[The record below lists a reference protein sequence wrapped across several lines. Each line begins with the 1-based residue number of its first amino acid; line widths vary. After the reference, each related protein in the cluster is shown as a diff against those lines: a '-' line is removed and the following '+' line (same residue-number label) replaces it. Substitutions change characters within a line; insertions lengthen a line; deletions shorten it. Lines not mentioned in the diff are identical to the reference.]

1 MERISL
7 PPSAGPFVDS
17 LRSIGYSLDAAVA
30 DVADNSISAGAS
42 RIDIHADWNSGDPTL
57 AIKDDGTG
65 MDPEALQSAMRLG
78 SVDSEQVRSKTD
90 LGRFGLGLKTASFSQ
105 CKSLMV
111 ISRRALG
118 DAWYGIRWD
127 LSLIKRENLWIAEVI
142 DPESCEKTMREIDFD
157 FPIGTAVVWDQL
169 DRVVDPTSQNAQ
181 TFFEHRI
188 ADLMRH
194 LALTFHRFMTGEDV
208 KKVIISI
215 NDRPI
220 APMDP
225 FGVRP
230 PMNNPASTLL
240 SDEYLR
246 VDKYRIRVKSYLL
259 PHPSKLGHDFK
270 NSISLKGDYHAGQGL
285 YIYRAGRLILHGGW
299 QRLVRA
305 SESNKLARV
314 QIDFD
319 NDSDNLWSLDVKKS
333 RVELPST
340 LRDQLKRVISN
351 VSQKSNATFTKR
363 AKMPSLDDNPVWQ
376 RYFDRDKNVI
386 SYRIRRDH
394 RLLKSVLGESGT
406 PQNQKALL
414 SLLEDSLPLELIKND
429 LSSADVVIGN
439 SGENSKLQELVQ
451 LFLSANLDAE
461 LIASTLA
468 NDSNFNI
475 AFEDAVELIQK
486 MQS

>member
-17 LRSIGYSLDAAVA
+17 LRSIGYSLDAAIA

-42 RIDIHADWNSGDPTL
+42 RIDIHAEWASGDPTL
-57 AIKDDGTG
+57 AIKDDGIG
-65 MDPEALQSAMRLG
+65 MAPEELQSAMRLG
-78 SVDSEQVRSKTD
+78 SVDPEKVRLKTD

-105 CKSLMV
+105 CKSLTV
-111 ISRRALG
+111 ITRRDPSAP
-118 DAWYGIRWD
+118 WYGIRWD
-127 LSLIKRENLWIAEVI
+127 LSLIKRENRWIAEVI
-142 DPESCEKTMREIDFD
+142 DSEMCEKILREIDFE
-157 FPIGTAVVWDQL
+157 FPKGTAVVWDQL

-181 TFFEHRI
+181 TFFEQRI

-194 LALTFHRFMTGEDV
+194 LALTFHRFIAGEDV
-208 KKVIISI
+208 KRVVMSI

-230 PMNNPASTLL
+230 PLNNPASTLL

-246 VDKYRIRVKSYLL
+246 VDRHRIRVKSYLL
-259 PHPSKLGHDFK
+259 PHPSKLNHGFK
-270 NSISLKGDYHAGQGL
+270 NSISLKSDYHAGQGL

-319 NDSDNLWSLDVKKS
+319 NDSDELWSLDVKKS

-340 LRDQLKRVISN
+340 LRDQLKRVIRN

-363 AKMPSLDDNPVWQ
+363 AKMPSLDANPVWQ
-376 RYFDRDKNVI
+376 RYFDRGKNVI
-386 SYRIRRDH
+386 TYRIRRDH
-394 RLLKSVLGESGT
+394 GLLKGLLGGSINPE
-406 PQNQKALL
+406 NQKAFL

-429 LSSADVVIGN
+429 LSSADIVVGD
-439 SGENSKLQELVQ
+439 SSEKSELQELIQ
-451 LFLSANLDAE
+451 LFLSANLDPD

-468 NDSNFNI
+468 SDSNFNI
-475 AFEDAVELIQK
+475 SFEDAVELIQK
-486 MQS
+486 IQS